1 MQNILG
7 RSVSLRLIVLSLAWI
22 VAALAVGGWVL
33 ASHFENHVERSF
45 DAELERNIGDALAYV
60 EIVNGRVS
68 MPQRPANPAYNRPL
82 SGWYW
87 QLSVDGGAVER
98 SRSLWDQVLDDVREP
113 AAGQLNAYNAK
124 GPRGE
129 DLRVVVKTFQLS
141 NFGQPVSIAYT
152 GPLHVISRAS
162 HEFSEALAASLL
174 VLGLGLL
181 VAVVLQVVW
190 GLKPLGMVRQK
201 LARIHAGETDKMDG
215 AFPSEV
221 EPLVNDLNSLLD
233 HNAQVIERARTHTGN
248 LAHALKTPLAVLGN
262 EADKLETDSQR
273 IVREQVRS
281 MNELVK
287 RHLARARAAGG
298 LAAPGQAVDLS
309 EVLAPLQRTLVRI
322 YQSKNEGAGIAIEL
336 TGTDGFRLLGEREDL
351 DEMFGNLLD
360 NACKWAASKVEVSAE
375 RDGRQVLIRICDDG
389 PGIPDEDTDT
399 VLQRGKR
406 LDEATPGSG
415 LGLAIVLE
423 LAELYHGSLK
433 LRRADLGGLEA
444 RLRLP
449 AQ

>member
-1 MQNILG
+1 MQNILS
-7 RSVSLRLIVLSLAWI
+7 RSVSLRLIILSLAWI
-22 VAALAVGGWVL
+22 VTALAVGGWVL
-33 ASHFENHVERSF
+33 ASHFNTHVEQSF

-60 EIVNGRVS
+60 EVVNGRVT
-68 MPQRPANPAYNRPL
+68 MRDRPANPSYNRPL

-87 QLSVDGGAVER
+87 QLSIDGGAVER

-113 AAGQLNAYNAK
+113 APGEVNAYNAH

-129 DLRVVVKTFQLS
+129 DLRMVVKTYELS

-152 GPLHVISRAS
+152 GPLNVIEHAS

-174 VLGLGLL
+174 VLGMGLL

-190 GLKPLGMVRQK
+190 GLKPLSLVRTK
-201 LARIHAGETDKMDG
+201 LARIHAGETDKMEGD
-215 AFPSEV
+215 FPSEV
-221 EPLVNDLNSLLD
+221 EPLVDDLNSLLD

-262 EADKLETDSQR
+262 EADKLDEGSQR
-273 IVREQVRS
+273 IVREQVQS

-298 LAAPGQAVDLS
+298 LAAPGQVVALDD
-309 EVLAPLQRTLVRI
+309 VLAPLQRTLVRI
-322 YQSKNEGAGIAIEL
+322 YQNKNDGAGVSIALSGVE
-336 TGTDGFRLLGEREDL
+336 GFQIAGEREDL
-351 DEMFGNLLD
+351 DEMLGNLLD
-360 NACKWAASKVEVSAE
+360 NACKWAASKVEVTAE
-375 RDGRQVLIRICDDG
+375 RDGRQVLIRIADDG
-389 PGIPDEDTDT
+389 PGIPDEDADT

-423 LAELYHGSLK
+423 LAELYHGSLRLK
-433 LRRADLGGLEA
+433 TSEFGGLEA